1 MVIPKQNMVDEIVLR
16 HKTHCG
22 AKANGKILVFVVPL
36 ASGATGDILA
46 SCSVTSNLDK

>member
-1 MVIPKQNMVDEIVLR
+1 MVIPKQNMVAPP
-16 HKTHCG
+16 CG